1 MKRFLALLPVLLA
14 FQVGVSPALAWTWPV
29 DGPVLQPFSF
39 DPGDPYAAGQ
49 HRGIDIAASRG
60 APVVAPAGGTISF
73 AGTVPGGGLTL
84 AIRTPDGYSATLVH
98 LGVITVA
105 RGATVGEGSIVGSVG
120 PSGDPEHAQPY
131 VHLGIRIAADPQG
144 YVDPLSLLPAGI
156 APVEAGG
163 EAATGAPADA
173 DADTG
178 DKAPA
183 EAPAPEPA
191 ASSDGDAAEGADA
204 ARVARS
210 REAARKVDVALP
222 AARLAERAER
232 EPVPA
237 IGRPA
242 AGRKRDKGV
251 PALSARAVSG
261 EGVVE
266 QAAPSEVS
274 DDPTPAR
281 DARRWLTPA
290 LLAVA
295 AMLAAAGLVA
305 RRQLRDA
312 GVANGAA
319 AVFSQRAAASAE
331 HAGRLRLGEEDDVLV
346 HGDLER
352 VLLGQPEPFP
362 DLDRDHDA
370 AELVDVPDD
379 PRRPAPR
386 LRRRGP
392 QGCSRSHHRRRTPL
406 SARLLQ

>member
-1 MKRFLALLPVLLA
+1 MKRVLALLPVLLA

-49 HRGIDIAASRG
+49 HRGIDIAASKG

-98 LGVITVA
+98 LGAITVA
-105 RGATVGEGSIVGSVG
+105 RGATVGEGSTVGSVG

-131 VHLGIRIAADPQG
+131 VHLGIRIAANPEG

-191 ASSDGDAAEGADA
+191 ASSDGDAAEGAADA

-210 REAARKVDVALP
+210 REAARKVDVPLP
-222 AARLAERAER
+222 AARLAERAEWD
-232 EPVPA
+232 PVEA
-237 IGRPA
+237 RRPA
-242 AGRKRDKGV
+242 AGRKRDTGV
-251 PALSARAVSG
+251 PPLSARAVSG
-261 EGVVE
+261 EGIAE
-266 QAAPSEVS
+266 QATPGEVS
-274 DDPTPAR
+274 AAKN
-281 DARRWLTPA
+281 ARRWLTPA

-295 AMLAAAGLVA
+295 AMLAAAGLGA
-305 RRQLRDA
+305 RRQLRDT
-312 GVANGAA
+312 GVADGTA
-319 AVFSQRAAASAE
+319 AVFSQRAAPSAE

-346 HGDLER
+346 DGDLER

-370 AELVDVPDD
+370 AELVNVPDD